1 MTGSFDLIVRGGAVV
16 DGSGAEPVAGDVG
29 VVGNRIAAVG
39 DLSGAVAGE
48 YLDATGSLVFP
59 GFVDAHS
66 HADALL
72 AEPRVQE
79 ACLTQGV
86 TTVILGQD
94 GLSFA
99 PSDAS
104 AIAYVERYFG
114 AVNGPTPDGYREG
127 VSVAGLLDGYDRRAA
142 VNAAYLVPAA
152 TVRVQVVGLAP
163 RQATED
169 ERRRM
174 VTLVEQAVADGAVGL
189 STGLDYVPGQFADA
203 DELAAMC
210 RPVGEAGGTYVSHV
224 RGYAADRLAGAL
236 GEVASIASLSGA
248 KGHVS
253 HLHGPAPLIEETL
266 VALRDDQGVALSF
279 DTYPYLRGSTIL
291 SMIILPPELQDGGI
305 DATRDR
311 LAAPEVRDRLRHDW
325 FPRIMERRP
334 SITLSFV
341 DHPEFRWAE
350 GMTLPQAAEQWGQGD
365 LTDFICTVLI
375 ACDMAV
381 GCVADN
387 GTDRT
392 ETDLRHLLRSPEHM
406 ASSDAVFL
414 GSRPHPRGW
423 GSFARLLGRHVREL
437 GDWTWGQAAVHLS
450 GNAARRFGLVGRG
463 LVAPGQIAD
472 LVVLDPAAVSD
483 AATYDDPMRAAVG
496 VSDVVV
502 GGQVALRDGVLSGA
516 HCGRALRAGD
526 GSR

>member
-16 DGSGAEPVAGDVG
+16 DGTGAEPVAGDVG
-29 VVGNRIAAVG
+29 VVGNRITAVG

-59 GFVDAHS
+59 GFIDAHS

-79 ACLTQGV
+79 ACLSQGV

-99 PSDAS
+99 PSDPF

-114 AVNGPTPDGYREG
+114 AINGPAPDAFRGG
-127 VSVAGLLDGYDRRAA
+127 ISVADLLDSYDRRGA

-152 TVRVQVVGLAP
+152 TVRAQVVGLAP
-163 RQATED
+163 RQATAD
-169 ERRRM
+169 ELRRM
-174 VTLVEQAVADGAVGL
+174 VAQVEQAVADGAVGL
-189 STGLDYVPGQFADA
+189 STGLDYVPGQFAGA
-203 DELAAMC
+203 EELAAIC
-210 RPVGEAGGTYVSHV
+210 RPVGEAGGTYVSHL
-224 RGYAADRLAGAL
+224 RGYAGDRLADAL
-236 GEVASIASLSGA
+236 AEAGHIASLSGA
-248 KGHVS
+248 QGHVS
-253 HLHGPAPLIEETL
+253 HLHGQASLIEETL
-266 VALRDDQGVALSF
+266 AALRDEQGVTLSF
-279 DTYPYLRGSTIL
+279 DSYPYLRGSTL
-291 SMIILPPELQDGGI
+291 VSMIMLPSDLQDGGI
-305 DATRDR
+305 DATVDR
-311 LAAPEVRDRLRHDW
+311 LADPAVRDRLRHKW
-325 FPRIMERRP
+325 FPHVLGSRR

-350 GMTLPQAAEQWGQGD
+350 GMTLAQATEQWGQGD
-365 LTDFICTVLI
+365 LTDFVCTILT
-375 ACDMAV
+375 ACGLVV

-387 GTDRT
+387 GSDRT
-392 ETDLRHLLRSPEHM
+392 EEDVRHLLRHPAHM

-414 GSRPHPRGW
+414 GTRPHPRGW
-423 GSFARLLGRHVREL
+423 GTFARLLGRHVREL
-437 GDWTWGQAAVHLS
+437 GDWTWGQAALHLS
-450 GNAARRFGLVGRG
+450 GNAARRFGLAGRG

-472 LVVLDPAAVSD
+472 LVVLDPERVTD
-483 AATYDDPMRAAVG
+483 RATYDDPTQTAVG
-496 VSDVVV
+496 VSHVVV
-502 GGQVALRDGVLSGA
+502 SGQVALREGKLSEA